1 MTPLFSLSQQAF
13 YSPVRFDSYE
23 CQTCKTRKYK
33 DGSNDPGVSFKTPTH
48 LSPENAVSAIRS
60 HEGEHVSH
68 ARAQAR
74 REGQEIVSQS
84 VTYRMDTCPEC
95 GRTYMSGGTTRTV
108 FRSSQEPSEGEVEQ
122 KGRFIDVRV

>member
-1 MTPLFSLSQQAF
+1 MSPLLSLSQQAF
-13 YSPVRFDSYE
+13 YSPDRFDAGE
-23 CQTCKTRKYK
+23 CETCKTRKYK

-74 REGQEIVSQS
+74 RENQEIISQS

-108 FRSSQEPSEGEVEQ
+108 FRSSQDPLEGETEQ
-122 KGRFIDVRV
+122 KGRYIDIRV